1 MLSFFRIELEF
12 IARMKPGRSGI
23 FWNIVR
29 PFNELWEEKKNTTKK
44 KRVNNNNTRYQSWR
58 DTNFVATSGTKPR
71 RKYTPGLKNS
81 RTSLFLSSYLDRLL
95 RSVRYRE
102 SHTFWT
108 ALCNERAREVC
119 PHNGARGKHP
129 LFNPFVY
136 FFSSRK
142 QNTNLAPD
150 DSYIKE
156 TSHKTK
162 QKKEEQTNE
171 KQHFTPED
179 LFPFYYPSKTPEREY
194 T

>member
-1 MLSFFRIELEF
+1 M
-12 IARMKPGRSGI
+12 
-23 FWNIVR
+23 NC
-29 PFNELWEEKKNTTKK
+29 EKKRKIQPKK
-44 KRVNNNNTRYQSWR
+44 KSKQQHKISILDVTRTLLQHQE
-58 DTNFVATSGTKPR
+58 TKPR

-142 QNTNLAPD
+142 LNTNLAPD
-150 DSYIKE
+150 DSYIKK

-162 QKKEEQTNE
+162 QKNEEQTNE

-194 T
+194 NITLFV